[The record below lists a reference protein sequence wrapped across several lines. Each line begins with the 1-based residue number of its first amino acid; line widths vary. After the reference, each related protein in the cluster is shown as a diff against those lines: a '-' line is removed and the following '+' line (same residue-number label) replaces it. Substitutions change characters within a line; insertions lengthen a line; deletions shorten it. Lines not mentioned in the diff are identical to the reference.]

1 MTVVSDTIADRVGRL
16 ILDGSDQENVDHLEL
31 VARAAE
37 AHEATRDLLHQ
48 SVATARAGG
57 HSWAAIGA
65 VLGLTRQA
73 AQQRFG
79 GAVDKPGGVDQPMD
93 AGGLLGADFK
103 IENGRY
109 RITRIYDN
117 ENWNPDLRSP
127 CLLYTSDAADERSSV
142 DLGGRRI
149 IKKKKHK

>member
-57 HSWAAIGA
+57 HSWA
-65 VLGLTRQA
+65 T
-73 AQQRFG
+73 
-79 GAVDKPGGVDQPMD
+79 
-93 AGGLLGADFK
+93 
-103 IENGRY
+103 
-109 RITRIYDN
+109 
-117 ENWNPDLRSP
+117 
-127 CLLYTSDAADERSSV
+127 
-142 DLGGRRI
+142 
-149 IKKKKHK
+149 